1 MINLYILSV
10 YRYQNQYDG
19 QNTDLSLVKK
29 GRKPCLS
36 ESGKRKFYESIT
48 NDAMTLQGNTVG
60 EGGSGENLFAEIMKE
75 ERSNQYCQKTFC
87 KRTYR
92 NYVKSLNLKEHDATS
107 KNTGRISAFTN
118 IRNHLTLCTMLDNL
132 QEFVQGENLHS
143 VDDVSILAN
152 PMSRKSKVLLS
163 KAERFLQEPFSI
175 LESSQ

>member
-1 MINLYILSV
+1 
-10 YRYQNQYDG
+10 
-19 QNTDLSLVKK
+19 
-29 GRKPCLS
+29 
-36 ESGKRKFYESIT
+36 
-48 NDAMTLQGNTVG
+48 
-60 EGGSGENLFAEIMKE
+60 MKE

-163 KAERFLQEPFSI
+163 TEAERFLQEHNLSVAAHETSVKQRVLTFSCTI
-175 LESSQ
+175 SAIGKLTVTCIKVADRMFSDYSEKHLWDERRRYKLLDLCGGNCS